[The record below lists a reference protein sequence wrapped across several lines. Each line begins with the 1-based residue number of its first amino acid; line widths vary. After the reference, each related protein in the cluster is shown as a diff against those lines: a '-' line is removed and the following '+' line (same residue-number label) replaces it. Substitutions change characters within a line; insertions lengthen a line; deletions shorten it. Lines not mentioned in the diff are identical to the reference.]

1 MQSNSMKRLVALLM
15 IASVPAFIFLNIWQ
29 VFRYEKLQHSIAV
42 MEEEQ
47 QDWLERNKRMIAGIR
62 VLSSPGRIDMLAQQ
76 ELNLKKPGPGD
87 IIRINI
93 RENSR

>member
-1 MQSNSMKRLVALLM
+1 MKRLVALIM
-15 IASVPAFIFLNIWQ
+15 IATVPALIFLNIWQ
-29 VFRYEKLQHSIAV
+29 VFRYEKLQHSIAL

-62 VLSSPGRIDMLAQQ
+62 VLSSPGRIDMLAQE
-76 ELNLKKPGPGD
+76 ELNLTKPDRGE

-93 RENSR
+93 KENSR